1 MHRLAKLADQG
12 RAQPKQPVTRR
23 QHAGRKGARK
33 KAEIN
38 ESEPSGSELGNVDEI
53 EDTRARRKTEMGQP
67 VCHNEVCNSSHDC
80 EGFLKAISEDQK
92 VSRA

>member
-1 MHRLAKLADQG
+1 MQASSNEHHMMQ
-12 RAQPKQPVTRR
+12 QPN
-23 QHAGRKGARK
+23 RKGARK